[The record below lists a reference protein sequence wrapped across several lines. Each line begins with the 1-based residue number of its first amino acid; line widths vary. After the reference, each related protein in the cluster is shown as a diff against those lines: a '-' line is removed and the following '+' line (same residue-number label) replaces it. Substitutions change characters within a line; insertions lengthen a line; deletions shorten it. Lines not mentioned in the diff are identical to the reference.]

1 MHRSVASLHVGAHD
15 CCFGGVMILMKTS
28 VIFTTYNSPDWLE
41 KVLWGFFSQTVSDFE
56 IIIADD
62 GSRDDTRERIARLSV
77 GSPVPIRHVWQ
88 PDEGFQKSRVLNKA
102 IAASQ
107 GEYLIFTDG
116 DCIPRNDFVAEHLR
130 HAEDGC
136 YLSGGYF
143 KLPLD
148 ISKAIT
154 KDDVISQRVFSAAWL
169 REQGMSTGISSLK
182 ISARGQWGD
191 YLNYLPIKASWNGHN
206 SSCHKKLA
214 IAVNGFDENMQYGG
228 QDAEFGRRL
237 RHSGVKA
244 KRIRYSTICVHL
256 DHGRS
261 YVTPEMQANSER
273 IRQTTR
279 RLKLTWTDRGLNQ
292 YIESDGTLKLPHEEI
307 SK

>member
-1 MHRSVASLHVGAHD
+1 M
-15 CCFGGVMILMKTS
+15 
-28 VIFTTYNSPDWLE
+28 E
-41 KVLWGFFSQTVSDFE
+41 KVLWGFFAQTERDFE

-62 GSRDDTRERIARLSV
+62 GSRDDTRERIARLSAD
-77 GSPVPIRHVWQ
+77 SSLTIRHVWQ
-88 PDEGFQKSRVLNKA
+88 PDDGFQKSRILNKA
-102 IAASQ
+102 IAAAQ
-107 GEYLIFTDG
+107 GDYLIFTDG

-130 HAEDGC
+130 HAEEGC

-143 KLPLD
+143 KLPMT

-154 KDDVISQRVFSAAWL
+154 KDDVDTQRVFSADWL
-169 REQGMSTGISSLK
+169 RQQGMNIGISSLK
-182 ISARGQWGD
+182 LSSRGQVGD
-191 YLNYLPIKASWNGHN
+191 WLNHLPIKASWNGHN
-206 SSCHKKLA
+206 SSCYKKWA

-256 DHGRS
+256 DHGRG

-273 IRQTTR
+273 IRLNTR
-279 RLKLTWTDRGLNQ
+279 RLKLKWTERGLNQ
-292 YIESDGTLKLPHEEI
+292 YIHPDGTPKSDQENT
-307 SK
+307 

>member
-1 MHRSVASLHVGAHD
+1 MASQGPVASNQY
-15 CCFGGVMILMKTS
+15 FGRLRIRMKTS
-28 VIFTTYNSPDWLE
+28 VIFSTYNSPDWME
-41 KVLWGFFSQTVSDFE
+41 KVLWGFFAQTERDFE

-62 GSRDDTRERIARLSV
+62 GSRDDTRERIARLSAD
-77 GSPVPIRHVWQ
+77 SELPIRHVWQ
-88 PDEGFQKSRVLNKA
+88 PDDGFQKSRILNKA
-102 IAASQ
+102 IAAAQ
-107 GEYLIFTDG
+107 GDYLIFTDG

-130 HAEDGC
+130 HADENC

-143 KLPLD
+143 KLPMT

-154 KDDVISQRVFSAAWL
+154 KDDVTSQRVFSADWL
-169 REQGMSTGISSLK
+169 RQQGMDIGISSLK
-182 ISARGQWGD
+182 LSSKGQLGD
-191 YLNYLPIKASWNGHN
+191 VLNRLPIKASWNGHN
-206 SSCHKKLA
+206 SSCYKKWA

-256 DHGRS
+256 DHGRG

-273 IRQTTR
+273 IRLNTR
-279 RLKLTWTDRGLNQ
+279 RLKLKWTERGLNQ
-292 YIESDGTLKLPHEEI
+292 YIHLDGTQKSAEE
-307 SK
+307 KN

>member
-1 MHRSVASLHVGAHD
+1 
-15 CCFGGVMILMKTS
+15 MKTS
-28 VIFTTYNSPDWLE
+28 VIFTTYNSPAWLE
-41 KVLWGFFSQTVSDFE
+41 KVLWGFFAQTYQDFE

-62 GSRDDTRERIARLSV
+62 GSRDETRQLIERMSAV
-77 GSPVPIRHVWQ
+77 SPMPVRHIWQ
-88 PDEGFQKSRVLNKA
+88 ADDGFQKSRILNKA

-116 DCIPRNDFVAEHLR
+116 DCIPREDFVAEHLR

-154 KDDVISQRVFSAAWL
+154 QEDVNSRRVFSPDWL
-169 REQGMSTGISSLK
+169 RQCGMAMGIIKAWKLTLH
-182 ISARGQWGD
+182 GPLGD
-191 YLNYLPIKASWNGHN
+191 LLNHLPVKASWNGHN
-206 SSCHKKLA
+206 SSCHKKWA

-237 RHSGVKA
+237 RHLGVKA

-256 DHGRS
+256 EHGHG
-261 YVTPEMQANSER
+261 YVTPEMKANSAR
-273 IRQTTR
+273 IRENTKKHR
-279 RLKLTWTDRGLNQ
+279 LTWTAVGLDQ
-292 YIESDGTLKLPHEEI
+292 YILPDGSPRPTSEENP
-307 SK
+307 S

>member
-1 MHRSVASLHVGAHD
+1 MASQGPVASNQY
-15 CCFGGVMILMKTS
+15 FGRLRIRMKTS
-28 VIFTTYNSPDWLE
+28 VIFSTYNSPDWME
-41 KVLWGFFSQTVSDFE
+41 KVLWGFFAQTERDFE

-62 GSRDDTRERIARLSV
+62 GSRDDTRERIARLSAD
-77 GSPVPIRHVWQ
+77 SELPIRHVWQ
-88 PDEGFQKSRVLNKA
+88 PDDGFQKSRILNKA
-102 IAASQ
+102 IAAAQ
-107 GEYLIFTDG
+107 GDYLIFTDG

-130 HAEDGC
+130 HADENC

-143 KLPLD
+143 KLPMT

-154 KDDVISQRVFSAAWL
+154 KDNVTSQRVFSADWL
-169 REQGMSTGISSLK
+169 GQQGMNIGISSLK
-182 ISARGQWGD
+182 LSSKGQLGD
-191 YLNYLPIKASWNGHN
+191 MLNRLPIKASWNGHN
-206 SSCHKKLA
+206 SSCYKKWA

-256 DHGRS
+256 DHGRG

-273 IRQTTR
+273 IRLNTR
-279 RLKLTWTDRGLNQ
+279 RLKLKWTERGLNQ
-292 YIESDGTLKLPHEEI
+292 YIHPDGTQKSAEE
-307 SK
+307 KN

>member
-1 MHRSVASLHVGAHD
+1 MASKSPVASNYY
-15 CCFGGVMILMKTS
+15 FGRLRIRMKTS
-28 VIFTTYNSPDWLE
+28 VIFSTYNSPDWME
-41 KVLWGFFSQTVSDFE
+41 KVLWGFFAQTERDFE

-62 GSRDDTRERIARLSV
+62 GSRDDTRERIARLSA
-77 GSPVPIRHVWQ
+77 GSSLTIRHVWQ
-88 PDEGFQKSRVLNKA
+88 SDDGFQKSRILNKA
-102 IAASQ
+102 IAAAQ

-130 HAEDGC
+130 HAEEGC

-143 KLPLD
+143 KLPMT

-154 KDDVISQRVFSAAWL
+154 KDDVDTQRVFSADWL
-169 REQGMSTGISSLK
+169 RQHGMNIGISSLK
-182 ISARGQWGD
+182 LSSRGQVGD
-191 YLNYLPIKASWNGHN
+191 WLNHLPIKASWNGHN
-206 SSCHKKLA
+206 SSCYKKWA

-256 DHGRS
+256 DHGRG

-273 IRQTTR
+273 IRLNTR
-279 RLKLTWTDRGLNQ
+279 RLKLKWTERGLNQ
-292 YIESDGTLKLPHEEI
+292 YIHPDGTPKSNQENT
-307 SK
+307 

>member
-1 MHRSVASLHVGAHD
+1 MASQGPVASNQY
-15 CCFGGVMILMKTS
+15 FGRLRIRMKTS
-28 VIFTTYNSPDWLE
+28 VIFSTYNSPDWME
-41 KVLWGFFSQTVSDFE
+41 KVLWGFFAQTERDFE

-62 GSRDDTRERIARLSV
+62 GSREDTRERIARLSAD
-77 GSPVPIRHVWQ
+77 SELPIRHVWQ
-88 PDEGFQKSRVLNKA
+88 PDDGFQKSRILNKA
-102 IAASQ
+102 IAAAQ
-107 GEYLIFTDG
+107 GDYLIFTDG

-130 HAEDGC
+130 HADENC

-143 KLPLD
+143 KLPMT

-154 KDDVISQRVFSAAWL
+154 KDDVTSQRVFSADWL
-169 REQGMSTGISSLK
+169 GQQGMNIGISSLK
-182 ISARGQWGD
+182 LSSKGQLGD
-191 YLNYLPIKASWNGHN
+191 MLNRLPIKASWNGHN
-206 SSCHKKLA
+206 SSCYKKWA

-256 DHGRS
+256 DHGRG

-273 IRQTTR
+273 IRLNTR
-279 RLKLTWTDRGLNQ
+279 RLKLKWTERGLNQ
-292 YIESDGTLKLPHEEI
+292 YIHPDGTQKSAEE
-307 SK
+307 KN

>member
-1 MHRSVASLHVGAHD
+1 M
-15 CCFGGVMILMKTS
+15 
-28 VIFTTYNSPDWLE
+28 E
-41 KVLWGFFSQTVSDFE
+41 KVLWGFFAQTVRDFE

-62 GSRDDTRERIARLSV
+62 GSRDDTRERIARLSAD
-77 GSPVPIRHVWQ
+77 SALPIKHVWQ
-88 PDEGFQKSRVLNKA
+88 PDDGFQKSRILNKA
-102 IAASQ
+102 IAAAQ
-107 GEYLIFTDG
+107 GDYLIFTDG

-130 HAEDGC
+130 HADENC

-143 KLPLD
+143 KLPMT

-154 KDDVISQRVFSAAWL
+154 KYDVTSQRVFSADWL
-169 REQGMSTGISSLK
+169 RQQGMNIGISSLK
-182 ISARGQWGD
+182 LSSRGQLGD
-191 YLNYLPIKASWNGHN
+191 LLNYLPIKASWNGHN
-206 SSCHKKLA
+206 SSCYKKCA

-256 DHGRS
+256 DHGRG

-273 IRQTTR
+273 IRLNTR
-279 RLKLTWTDRGLNQ
+279 RLKLKWTERGLNQ
-292 YIESDGTLKLPHEEI
+292 YVHPDGTPKADQEEM
-307 SK
+307 

>member
-1 MHRSVASLHVGAHD
+1 MASQGPVASNQY
-15 CCFGGVMILMKTS
+15 FGRLRIRMKTS
-28 VIFTTYNSPDWLE
+28 VIFSTYNSPDWME
-41 KVLWGFFSQTVSDFE
+41 KVLWGFFAQTERNFE

-62 GSRDDTRERIARLSV
+62 GSREDTRERIARLSAD
-77 GSPVPIRHVWQ
+77 SELPIRHVWQ
-88 PDEGFQKSRVLNKA
+88 LDDGFQKSRILNKA
-102 IAASQ
+102 IAAAQ
-107 GEYLIFTDG
+107 GDYLIFTDG

-130 HAEDGC
+130 HADENC

-143 KLPLD
+143 KLPMT

-154 KDDVISQRVFSAAWL
+154 KDDVTSQRVFSADWL
-169 REQGMSTGISSLK
+169 RQQGMNIGISSLK
-182 ISARGQWGD
+182 LSSKGQLGD
-191 YLNYLPIKASWNGHN
+191 VLNRLPIKASWNGHN
-206 SSCHKKLA
+206 SSCYKKWA

-256 DHGRS
+256 DHGRG

-273 IRQTTR
+273 IRLNTR
-279 RLKLTWTDRGLNQ
+279 RLKLKWTERGLNQ
-292 YIESDGTLKLPHEEI
+292 YIHPDGTQKSAEE
-307 SK
+307 KN

>member
-1 MHRSVASLHVGAHD
+1 MASQGPVASNQY
-15 CCFGGVMILMKTS
+15 FGRLRIRMKTS
-28 VIFTTYNSPDWLE
+28 VIFSTYNSPDWME
-41 KVLWGFFSQTVSDFE
+41 KVLWGFFAQTERDFE

-62 GSRDDTRERIARLSV
+62 GSRDDTRERIARLSAD
-77 GSPVPIRHVWQ
+77 SELPIRHVWQ
-88 PDEGFQKSRVLNKA
+88 PDDGFQKSRILNKA
-102 IAASQ
+102 IAAAQ
-107 GEYLIFTDG
+107 GDYLIFTDG

-130 HAEDGC
+130 HADENC

-143 KLPLD
+143 KLPMT

-154 KDDVISQRVFSAAWL
+154 KDDVTSQRVFSADWL
-169 REQGMSTGISSLK
+169 GQQGMNIGISSLK
-182 ISARGQWGD
+182 LSSKGQLGD
-191 YLNYLPIKASWNGHN
+191 MLNRLPIKASWNGHN
-206 SSCHKKLA
+206 SSCYKKWA

-256 DHGRS
+256 DHGRG

-273 IRQTTR
+273 IRLNTR
-279 RLKLTWTDRGLNQ
+279 RLKLKWTERGLNQ
-292 YIESDGTLKLPHEEI
+292 YIHPDGTQKSAEE
-307 SK
+307 KN

>member
-1 MHRSVASLHVGAHD
+1 MASKSPVASNHY
-15 CCFGGVMILMKTS
+15 FGRLRIRMKTS
-28 VIFTTYNSPDWLE
+28 VIFSTYNSPDWME
-41 KVLWGFFSQTVSDFE
+41 KVLWGFFAQTERDFE

-62 GSRDDTRERIARLSV
+62 GSRDDTRERIARLNADS
-77 GSPVPIRHVWQ
+77 SLTIRHVWQ
-88 PDEGFQKSRVLNKA
+88 PDDGFQKSRILNKA
-102 IAASQ
+102 IAAAQ

-130 HAEDGC
+130 HAEEGC

-143 KLPLD
+143 KLPMT

-154 KDDVISQRVFSAAWL
+154 KDDVDTQRVFSADWL
-169 REQGMSTGISSLK
+169 RQQGMNIGISSLK
-182 ISARGQWGD
+182 LSSRGQVGD
-191 YLNYLPIKASWNGHN
+191 WLNHLPIKASWNGHN
-206 SSCHKKLA
+206 SSCYKKWA

-237 RHSGVKA
+237 RHSGVKP

-256 DHGRS
+256 DHGRG

-273 IRQTTR
+273 IRLNTR
-279 RLKLTWTDRGLNQ
+279 RLKLKWTERGLNQ
-292 YIESDGTLKLPHEEI
+292 YIHPDGTPKSDQENT
-307 SK
+307 

>member
-1 MHRSVASLHVGAHD
+1 
-15 CCFGGVMILMKTS
+15 MKTS
-28 VIFTTYNSPDWLE
+28 VIFTTYNSPASLE
-41 KVLWGFFSQTVSDFE
+41 KVLWGFFAQTYQDFE

-62 GSRDDTRERIARLSV
+62 GSRDETRQLIQRMSAT
-77 GSPVPIRHVWQ
+77 SPMPLRHVWQ
-88 PDEGFQKSRVLNKA
+88 VDDGFQKSRILNKA
-102 IAASQ
+102 IAAAQ

-116 DCIPRNDFVAEHLR
+116 DCIPREDFVAEHLR

-154 KDDVISQRVFSAAWL
+154 QEDVNSRRVFSPDWL
-169 REQGMSTGISSLK
+169 RRCGMAMGVIKAWKLTL
-182 ISARGQWGD
+182 RGPLGD
-191 YLNYLPIKASWNGHN
+191 LLNHLPVKASWNGHN
-206 SSCHKKLA
+206 SSCHKKWA

-237 RHSGVKA
+237 RHLGVKA

-256 DHGRS
+256 EHGHG
-261 YVTPEMQANSER
+261 YVTPEMKANSAR
-273 IRQTTR
+273 IREHT
-279 RLKLTWTDRGLNQ
+279 K
-292 YIESDGTLKLPHEEI
+292 KH
-307 SK
+307 

>member
-1 MHRSVASLHVGAHD
+1 
-15 CCFGGVMILMKTS
+15 MKTS
-28 VIFTTYNSPDWLE
+28 VIFSTYNSPDWME
-41 KVLWGFFSQTVSDFE
+41 KVLWGFFAQTERDFE

-62 GSRDDTRERIARLSV
+62 GSRDDTRERIAHLSAD
-77 GSPVPIRHVWQ
+77 SELPIRHVWQ
-88 PDEGFQKSRVLNKA
+88 PDDGFQKSRILNKA
-102 IAASQ
+102 IAAAQ
-107 GEYLIFTDG
+107 GDYLIFTDG

-130 HAEDGC
+130 HADENC

-143 KLPLD
+143 KLPMT

-154 KDDVISQRVFSAAWL
+154 KDNVTSQRVFSADWL
-169 REQGMSTGISSLK
+169 RQQGMDIGISSLK
-182 ISARGQWGD
+182 LSSKGQLGD
-191 YLNYLPIKASWNGHN
+191 VLIKASWNGHN
-206 SSCHKKLA
+206 SSCYKKWA

-256 DHGRS
+256 DHGRG

-273 IRQTTR
+273 IRLNTR
-279 RLKLTWTDRGLNQ
+279 RLKLKWTERGLNQ
-292 YIESDGTLKLPHEEI
+292 YIHPDGTQKSAEE
-307 SK
+307 KN

>member
-1 MHRSVASLHVGAHD
+1 
-15 CCFGGVMILMKTS
+15 MKTS
-28 VIFTTYNSPDWLE
+28 VIFSTYNSPDWME
-41 KVLWGFFSQTVSDFE
+41 KVLWGFFAQTERDFE

-62 GSRDDTRERIARLSV
+62 GSREDTRERIARLSAD
-77 GSPVPIRHVWQ
+77 SELPIRHVWQ
-88 PDEGFQKSRVLNKA
+88 PDDGFQKSRILNKA
-102 IAASQ
+102 IAAAQ
-107 GEYLIFTDG
+107 GDYLIFTDG

-130 HAEDGC
+130 HADENC

-143 KLPLD
+143 KLPMT

-154 KDDVISQRVFSAAWL
+154 KDDVTSQRVFSADWL
-169 REQGMSTGISSLK
+169 RQQGMDIGISSLK
-182 ISARGQWGD
+182 LSSKGQLGD
-191 YLNYLPIKASWNGHN
+191 VLNRLPIKASWNGHN
-206 SSCHKKLA
+206 SSCYKKWA

-256 DHGRS
+256 DHGRG

-273 IRQTTR
+273 IRLNTR
-279 RLKLTWTDRGLNQ
+279 RLKLKWTERGLNQ
-292 YIESDGTLKLPHEEI
+292 YIHPYGTQKSAEE
-307 SK
+307 KN